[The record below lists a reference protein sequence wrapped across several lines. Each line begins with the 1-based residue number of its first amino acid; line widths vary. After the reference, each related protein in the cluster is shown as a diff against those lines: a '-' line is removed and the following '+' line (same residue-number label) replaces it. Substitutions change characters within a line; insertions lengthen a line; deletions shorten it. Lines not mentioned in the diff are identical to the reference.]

1 MVQLEQICKRYG
13 KGLGSVDALR
23 DISLHVEAGEFVSII
38 GPSGSGKTTLMNI
51 LGCLDRPTSGRY
63 LLAGQP
69 VERLHGRDAD
79 RKRGQQ
85 IGFIFQ
91 SFQLIPTMTAL
102 ENVELPL
109 MLRGMAPALRR
120 RIALRALEQVGL
132 LARKAHR
139 PAQLSGG
146 QQQRIAIARVLC
158 ARPPLVLA
166 DEPTGNLDRDA
177 GLGILHLLEKL
188 QSGGST
194 VIMITHDREIAARAP
209 RILRMEAGRL
219 FPEEN
224 IL

>member
-1 MVQLEQICKRYG
+1 MVQLEQISKRYG

-132 LARKAHR
+132 LSRKAHR

>member
-132 LARKAHR
+132 LSRKAHR